1 MAFWKTSNNK
11 KREEEKQSILEKLQN
26 REVSSDFFSELVHH
40 YNYDILI
47 EAIVEH
53 CDTIAIDIIKGWA
66 SLIVAYKKQSKM
78 EYGIQLVKSIPETHK
93 AWILF
98 LKILEYSKNPKL
110 QEIIQSKIKNTFGE
124 SGLQVILAL
133 MNEKPIENAEDLLLL
148 SLPCIEALCKKLII
162 ASKTKEEPIREKIMI
177 LLGKTKENQDL
188 AIKRLSFALEDPKS
202 KICKMAASSLVC
214 IGEKSLP
221 TLRSVLKKGTSRT
234 QVSVIW
240 ALGKLTEDNPDL
252 IIEELFDYLGTP
264 EERIRKPVLWALEH
278 NEDRIAELLLEKV
291 KNTHDSLYIQ
301 SVLSLWDKMPK
312 LPESV
317 IEYLKHYCDYPPSS
331 IRIELLYLI
340 AHHALPMY
348 MHFVLHSLKEENEQL
363 CEVAIYTL
371 TELFLKNAI
380 QEPPIATIIKL
391 LVDLYAHRS
400 SFNIRKQIFQSFA
413 KLQYKDDKILN
424 ILVETIKND
433 TEELKLLALKALP
446 YFEEQSEIALPEILN
461 ILEHIHQE
469 TMILSCLNAI
479 EHMHTHDTKAM
490 NIVLSFIL
498 SPVETIRYKALDT
511 LVSMGIEITAP
522 LLKISRNCNI
532 QMQMEIS
539 KKLATFGK
547 AIVSVLIENIRGNCP
562 VARRVA
568 ADTFSNMGES
578 AIPFLDDLMSETDFW
593 IKKTVVSALS
603 KMGKDAIPA
612 LIQLIRDEQ
621 DNGSVAMAIEALQKM
636 KQKALGYLIPL
647 LYDNNVRLSQLAI
660 YSLKKVNATYMDSI
674 PDLLDL
680 IQHPHPIVRQSVAW
694 CLGQIGHRDPA
705 VFQALRTLQSDTDN
719 SVAKVAEQILNQLMK

>member
-1 MAFWKTSNNK
+1 MAFWKSSNNK
-11 KREEEKQSILEKLQN
+11 KQEEIILEQLKN
-26 REVSSDFFSELVHH
+26 REVSPDFFSELIHH
-40 YNYDILI
+40 YHFEILI
-47 EAIVEH
+47 NALVEH
-53 CDTIAIDIIKGWA
+53 CNTIAIDAIKSWA
-66 SLIVAYKKQSKM
+66 SHIVIYKKQKKI
-78 EYGIQLVKSIPETHK
+78 EYGIQTVKAMPETHK

-110 QEIIQSKIKNTFGE
+110 QQIIQIKIKDTFGQ
-124 SGLQVILAL
+124 SGLHIILAL
-133 MNEKPIENAEDLLLL
+133 LNEEPIENAEDLLLL

-162 ASKTKEEPIREKIMI
+162 ASKSKEESIREKIMI
-177 LLGKTKENQDL
+177 LLGRTKETQDL

-221 TLRSVLKKGTSRT
+221 TLRAVLKKGTERT
-234 QVSVIW
+234 QISVVW
-240 ALGKLTEDNPDL
+240 AIGKLTGDNPDL
-252 IIEELFDYLGTP
+252 IVEELFDYLGSP
-264 EERIRKPVLWALEH
+264 EERLRKPVLWALEH

-291 KNTHDSLYIQ
+291 KNTHDSVYIQ
-301 SVLSLWDKMPK
+301 SALSLWDKMPK

-348 MHFVLHSLKEENEQL
+348 THFVLHSLKEENEQL

-391 LVDLYAHRS
+391 LTDIYAHRS

-413 KLQYKDDKILN
+413 KLKYKDDKVLN
-424 ILVETIKND
+424 ILVEAIKND
-433 TEELKLLALKALP
+433 TDELKLLALHALP
-446 YFEEQSEIALPEILN
+446 YFEEQSEVALPDILN
-461 ILEHIHQE
+461 ILEHMHQE
-469 TMILSCLNAI
+469 NMILACLNAI
-479 EHMHTHDTKAM
+479 EYMHTHDTKAM
-490 NIVLSFIL
+490 NAVLSFIL
-498 SPVETIRYKALDT
+498 SPIESIRYKALDT
-511 LVSMGIEITAP
+511 LISIGPEITSP

-539 KKLATFGK
+539 KKLAIFGK
-547 AIVSVLIENIRGNCP
+547 SIVSVLIEYIRGNCP
-562 VARRVA
+562 IARRVA
-568 ADTFSNMGES
+568 ADTFSNMGEA
-578 AIPFLDDLMSETDFW
+578 AIFFLEDLMNETDFW

-603 KMGKDAIPA
+603 KIGKDAIPA
-612 LIQLIRDEQ
+612 LVQLIRD
-621 DNGSVAMAIEALQKM
+621 DKNNGSVSMAIEALQKM

-647 LYDNNVRLSQLAI
+647 LYDSNPRLSQLAI

-674 PDLLDL
+674 PDLLNL
-680 IQHPHPIVRQSVAW
+680 VQYPHPIVRQSVAW

-719 SVAKVAEQILNQLMK
+719 SVAKIAEQILNQLMK